1 LKEIS
6 QFINEIARKRL
17 DPLARAVPCCIKENS
32 ELVKAEFIGVFQ
44 YSHVIDPSPMIG
56 GHQGGLVA
64 YPLAVVKHNGK
75 LKEVKLSEITFES

>member
-1 LKEIS
+1 MNPG
-6 QFINEIARKRL
+6 NEN
-17 DPLARAVPCCIKENS
+17 CCIKVNS

-44 YSHVIDPSPMIG
+44 YSHVLDPSPMIG
-56 GHQGGLVA
+56 GHQGGVVA